1 MKKIKIMVTF
11 ILILSIISS
20 ISPALCYAQSDDFY
34 AQYSGSTDA
43 SWGYKPYCTFTINK
57 IVGNR
62 FRGTVSAQNMDS
74 FLSIQILLM

>member
-1 MKKIKIMVTF
+1 MKKY
-11 ILILSIISS
+11 LSII
-20 ISPALCYAQSDDFY
+20 IAIVMMFQIVQSEIIVFAEEENNNY
-34 AQYSGSTDA
+34 YVQYSGSTNA

-74 FLSIQILLM
+74 FLSI